1 MLRFLA
7 YIIWFFHFKLPPGI
21 HHRLSRDTLR
31 RLLLVLFDD
40 EVSSG
45 GAIVVVELIGAEME
59 PAVLVVMAALAAQ
72 GPLAT
77 TALVGC
83 TEPVSSPGT
92 DVVTPIAGTAA
103 VVDASTEA
111 STATA
116 SGTVVDNAQNEVNR
130 SFCSNKERTKRETYR
145 EQRCFLS
152 CDGQCRYYQQWK
164 AADQHDGQIY
174 GLLASSLTAEV
185 VWSTKDGKSTRH
197 SHW

>member
-1 MLRFLA
+1 MGAICRSVFYTHSLMLRFLA

-40 EVSSG
+40 EVSS
-45 GAIVVVELIGAEME
+45 GAEME

-152 CDGQCRYYQQWK
+152 CDGQCRCYQ
-164 AADQHDGQIY
+164 
-174 GLLASSLTAEV
+174 
-185 VWSTKDGKSTRH
+185 
-197 SHW
+197 

>member
-1 MLRFLA
+1 VILLYTINIYRKRRRATITQTQTVCLSFSQKKINDSNVGKGLWGRSVVVFFCTHSLMLKFLA

-40 EVSSG
+40 EVRSG
-45 GAIVVVELIGAEME
+45 GAIVVVELTGAEME
-59 PAVLVVMAALAAQ
+59 PAVLAVMAALAAQ
-72 GPLAT
+72 GPLAV

-116 SGTVVDNAQNEVNR
+116 SGTVVDNTR
-130 SFCSNKERTKRETYR
+130 S
-145 EQRCFLS
+145 
-152 CDGQCRYYQQWK
+152 
-164 AADQHDGQIY
+164 
-174 GLLASSLTAEV
+174 
-185 VWSTKDGKSTRH
+185 
-197 SHW
+197 